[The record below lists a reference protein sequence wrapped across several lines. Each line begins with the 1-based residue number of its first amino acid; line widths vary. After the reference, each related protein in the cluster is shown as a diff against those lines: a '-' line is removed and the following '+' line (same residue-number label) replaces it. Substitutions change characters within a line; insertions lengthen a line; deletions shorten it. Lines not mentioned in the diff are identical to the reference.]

1 MKSATRSLVLNMP
14 AHLREKLNSTDI
26 LLTELIA
33 EMTIQKD
40 DQKKL
45 NIKTI
50 YPSQAWLAQRI
61 GRSREWVSKAIRK
74 LESMG
79 LVKVIRQ
86 RRLDGTWEVNGYR
99 PGYWILATLGLWRQ
113 AMKLVLDRVK
123 SALNKVAYGKSKKRK
138 GKNMLEEKWD
148 VIANQVPRRDKKNT
162 PLLEDP
168 DFLKIVENLRALIKE
183 REQTLLNN
191 A

>member
-1 MKSATRSLVLNMP
+1 MKSATRSIVLNMP
-14 AHLREKLNSTDI
+14 SHLRERLNSTDI

-33 EMTIQKD
+33 EMTIEKD

-45 NIKTI
+45 NIKTV
-50 YPSQAWLAQRI
+50 YPSQTWLANRI
-61 GRSREWVSKAIRK
+61 NRSREWVSKAVRK
-74 LESMG
+74 LEMLG

-123 SALNKVAYGKSKKRK
+123 SALNKVASKRSNERERTEMLK
-138 GKNMLEEKWD
+138 GKED
-148 VIANQVPRRDKKNT
+148 VIANAVYTRSKKNI

-168 DFLKIVENLRALIKE
+168 EFLKTIERIKLLIKE
-183 REQTLLNN
+183 REEMLLSN